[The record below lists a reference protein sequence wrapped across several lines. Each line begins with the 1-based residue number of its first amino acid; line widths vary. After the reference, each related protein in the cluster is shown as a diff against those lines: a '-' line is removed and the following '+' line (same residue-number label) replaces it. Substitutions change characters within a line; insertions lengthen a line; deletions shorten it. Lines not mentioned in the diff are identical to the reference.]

1 MLNTYLTE
9 AATELF
15 PADGVVGSLLIIEPW
30 VLGLNGSQSQLNGL
44 IKKIPKHLEPVASKA
59 HVSEQDTS
67 NRLRNEEIG
76 TRQTSIKILTDSDF

>member
-59 HVSEQDTS
+59 HVSEQDTCTS
-67 NRLRNEEIG
+67 NRLRNVEIG
-76 TRQTSIKILTDSDF
+76 TRQTSI